1 MLQALNTKSFLYETG
16 DCMLHQATMGLASPL
31 STSGQSDP
39 RWRPASSAG
48 SLQSRFICGKHSVP
62 AACFKGPAG
71 RREGRSTRRR
81 GTPRAAEPSAHAG
94 PQSRS
99 PQAAPQ
105 SPPHLSL
112 ATRGIL
118 QSQTNT
124 ALWWS
129 RAGPLHTP
137 ATLIT
142 VICSPDNPPE
152 PAEQGRSAWQRH
164 QPAAR
169 SSAWPERLRHTCRVG
184 YVSYYALKMRTDL
197 GLSIT
202 LTNACRGARLQ
213 GAPRRRNASTTS
225 VCGATSACRVGLR
238 SYPALTLTDA
248 CRRAHPAGERQAP
261 PACAARPARAAW
273 PPGRRSS
280 APRTRCPR
288 P

>member
-1 MLQALNTKSFLYETG
+1 MRGFNILLWICMLQALNTKSFLYETG

-112 ATRGIL
+112 ATRGVL
-118 QSQTNT
+118 RSQTNT

-129 RAGPLHTP
+129 RAGPLHMH
-137 ATLIT
+137 ATHNSHLQSRQST
-142 VICSPDNPPE
+142 RAYRAGP
-152 PAEQGRSAWQRH
+152 QRL
-164 QPAAR
+164 A
-169 SSAWPERLRHTCRVG
+169 
-184 YVSYYALKMRTDL
+184 
-197 GLSIT
+197 
-202 LTNACRGARLQ
+202 
-213 GAPRRRNASTTS
+213 
-225 VCGATSACRVGLR
+225 
-238 SYPALTLTDA
+238 
-248 CRRAHPAGERQAP
+248 AP
-261 PACAARPARAAW
+261 PARCAEQRLD
-273 PPGRRSS
+273 
-280 APRTRCPR
+280 
-288 P
+288 